1 MKREMIK
8 PIFPLIFLSTFFLS
22 LSFGQQENH
31 LHRAISAMEIGL
43 FDESLKQLNKAS
55 KTDPTNAQ
63 IYKLKALL
71 YEALND
77 NENAIISW
85 KKCIK
90 YSKDK
95 NITIYHPGNNMCWAN
110 KTPCFRSNE
119 IKIER
124 FFNINIIKYV
134 K

>member
-1 MKREMIK
+1 MKRKIIK
-8 PIFPLIFLSTFFLS
+8 HILPLIALLTFFLN
-22 LSFGQQENH
+22 LSFAQQKNH

-71 YEALND
+71 YEALKD

-85 KKCIK
+85 NKCIK
-90 YSKDK
+90 YSK
-95 NITIYHPGNNMCWAN
+95 N
-110 KTPCFRSNE
+110 KDMINE
-119 IKIER
+119 AKIHLDYLNE
-124 FFNINIIKYV
+124 F
-134 K
+134 

>member
-43 FDESLKQLNKAS
+43 FDESLRQLNKAS
-55 KTDPTNAQ
+55 KKDPTNAQ

-71 YEALND
+71 HEALND

-85 KKCIK
+85 NKCIK
-90 YSKDK
+90 YSKNRDM
-95 NITIYHPGNNMCWAN
+95 I
-110 KTPCFRSNE
+110 NE
-119 IKIER
+119 AKIHLEYLNE
-124 FFNINIIKYV
+124 F
-134 K
+134 

>member
-1 MKREMIK
+1 MKKMIK
-8 PIFPLIFLSTFFLS
+8 QIFPLIFLSTFFLS
-22 LSFGQQENH
+22 FSFGQQKNH

-71 YEALND
+71 YEALKD

-85 KKCIK
+85 NKCIK
-90 YSKDK
+90 YSK
-95 NITIYHPGNNMCWAN
+95 N
-110 KTPCFRSNE
+110 KDMINE
-119 IKIER
+119 AKIHLDYLNE
-124 FFNINIIKYV
+124 F
-134 K
+134 

>member
-1 MKREMIK
+1 MKRKMIK
-8 PIFPLIFLSTFFLS
+8 QIFPLIFLSTFFLS

-77 NENAIISW
+77 NKNAIISW
-85 KKCIK
+85 NNCIK
-90 YSKDK
+90 HSTDK
-95 NITIYHPGNNMCWAN
+95 NMI
-110 KTPCFRSNE
+110 NE
-119 IKIER
+119 AEIHLNYLNE
-124 FFNINIIKYV
+124 F
-134 K
+134 

>member
-1 MKREMIK
+1 MNKH
-8 PIFPLIFLSTFFLS
+8 IFPLIFLSTFFLS
-22 LSFGQQENH
+22 FSFSQQKDH

-71 YEALND
+71 YEALSD
-77 NENAIISW
+77 NQNAIISW
-85 KKCIK
+85 NKCIK

-95 NITIYHPGNNMCWAN
+95 NMTNEAN
-110 KTPCFRSNE
+110 IHLEYLNE
-119 IKIER
+119 
-124 FFNINIIKYV
+124 F
-134 K
+134 

>member
-1 MKREMIK
+1 
-8 PIFPLIFLSTFFLS
+8 
-22 LSFGQQENH
+22 
-31 LHRAISAMEIGL
+31 MEIGL

-77 NENAIISW
+77 NQNAIISW
-85 KKCIK
+85 NKCIK

-95 NITIYHPGNNMCWAN
+95 NMT
-110 KTPCFRSNE
+110 NE
-119 IKIER
+119 AKIHLDYLNE
-124 FFNINIIKYV
+124 F
-134 K
+134 

>member
-1 MKREMIK
+1 MKRKMIK
-8 PIFPLIFLSTFFLS
+8 QIFPLIFLSIFFLS

-85 KKCIK
+85 NKCIK

-95 NITIYHPGNNMCWAN
+95 NITCLLYTSDAAD
-110 KTPCFRSNE
+110 E
-119 IKIER
+119 
-124 FFNINIIKYV
+124 
-134 K
+134 

>member
-1 MKREMIK
+1 MKRKMIK
-8 PIFPLIFLSTFFLS
+8 QIFSLMFLSTFFLN

-43 FDESLKQLNKAS
+43 FDESLKQLDRAS

-63 IYKLKALL
+63 IFKLKALL

-77 NENAIISW
+77 NKNAIISW
-85 KKCIK
+85 NKCIK

-95 NITIYHPGNNMCWAN
+95 NMI
-110 KTPCFRSNE
+110 NE
-119 IKIER
+119 AKIHLDYLNE
-124 FFNINIIKYV
+124 F
-134 K
+134 

>member
-1 MKREMIK
+1 MKRKMIK
-8 PIFPLIFLSTFFLS
+8 HILLLIFLSTFILS
-22 LSFGQQENH
+22 FSFGQQKNH

-43 FDESLKQLNKAS
+43 FDESLEQLKKAL

-63 IYKLKALL
+63 IFKLKALL

-85 KKCIK
+85 NKCIK

-95 NITIYHPGNNMCWAN
+95 NMTIEARIHLEYL
-110 KTPCFRSNE
+110 NE
-119 IKIER
+119 
-124 FFNINIIKYV
+124 F
-134 K
+134 

>member
-1 MKREMIK
+1 MIK
-8 PIFPLIFLSTFFLS
+8 HIFPLIFLSTFFLS
-22 LSFGQQENH
+22 FSFSQQKDH

-43 FDESLKQLNKAS
+43 FDESLKQLNKAL

-77 NENAIISW
+77 NQNAIISW
-85 KKCIK
+85 NKCIK

-95 NITIYHPGNNMCWAN
+95 NMTNEAN
-110 KTPCFRSNE
+110 IHLEYLNE
-119 IKIER
+119 
-124 FFNINIIKYV
+124 F
-134 K
+134 

>member
-1 MKREMIK
+1 MNKHI
-8 PIFPLIFLSTFFLS
+8 IPLIFLLTFFLS
-22 LSFGQQENH
+22 FSFSQQKDH

-43 FDESLKQLNKAS
+43 FDESLKQLNKAL

-77 NENAIISW
+77 NQNAIISW
-85 KKCIK
+85 NKCIK

-95 NITIYHPGNNMCWAN
+95 NMT
-110 KTPCFRSNE
+110 NE
-119 IKIER
+119 A
-124 FFNINIIKYV
+124 IIHLEYLNEF
-134 K
+134 